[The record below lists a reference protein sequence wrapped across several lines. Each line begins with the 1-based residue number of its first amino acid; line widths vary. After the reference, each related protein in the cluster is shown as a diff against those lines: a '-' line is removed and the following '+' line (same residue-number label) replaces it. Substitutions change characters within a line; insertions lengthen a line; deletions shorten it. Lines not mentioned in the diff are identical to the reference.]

1 MLNDLWQT
9 AHALLRSGPMC
20 LCMLATAIVSK
31 KKTKKKNVKI
41 IIITASFNTAH
52 IDWSGIRI
60 LGANRLNINAP

>member
-1 MLNDLWQT
+1 MF
-9 AHALLRSGPMC
+9 
-20 LCMLATAIVSK
+20 MLATAIVSK